1 MSEDDK
7 IKIKKS
13 IINIYKNINKDNSI
27 FDYCN
32 SVYRRY
38 EYKYRFY

>member
-1 MSEDDK
+1 MNEEDK

-13 IINIYKNINKDNSI
+13 IVHIYKNIYKDNSI

-32 SVYRRY
+32 SVYHKY

>member
-1 MSEDDK
+1 MSEDEK

-13 IINIYKNINKDNSI
+13 IINIFKNIYKDNSI

-32 SVYRRY
+32 SVYHRY
-38 EYKYRFY
+38 